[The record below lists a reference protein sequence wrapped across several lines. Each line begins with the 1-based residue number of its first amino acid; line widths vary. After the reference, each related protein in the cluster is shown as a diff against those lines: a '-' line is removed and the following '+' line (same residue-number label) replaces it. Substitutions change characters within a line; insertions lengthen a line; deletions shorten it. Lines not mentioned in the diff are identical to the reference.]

1 MTVGHIRSA
10 DTVAAFEILVDHA
23 EIVAVVARADVV
35 VVFSEYSGRFS
46 CSWLLY
52 WLPCN
57 VAEALG
63 FNVYC
68 CICCLARLL
77 ARFVNFSVFR
87 PLSSCLPFD
96 ALCPIS
102 PHLYHLND
110 LPSLTH
116 PSLFGL
122 VFDSVTDHKPLCACA
137 I

>member
-1 MTVGHIRSA
+1 VNHKGYDSMTVGHIRSA

-57 VAEALG
+57 VAKALG

-87 PLSSCLPFD
+87 LLSSCLRLT
-96 ALCPIS
+96 LCVRFHRICIIS
-102 PHLYHLND
+102 TIYLL
-110 LPSLTH
+110 LRILRFLTQ
-116 PSLFGL
+116 
-122 VFDSVTDHKPLCACA
+122 
-137 I
+137 